1 MVRRPGSWKEPLY
14 VVLGACL
21 LAASWFAGL
30 TVEHVVVA
38 GIRTTAAERASLYK
52 STLNN
57 AINRLQHLPLVIA
70 QHPAISA
77 VLESGDNLDRV
88 RAYLSSINT
97 ASHAAVIYVIDTS
110 GRTIA
115 SSNWREDKSFEGR
128 NYGFRPYFLDAL
140 GGREGR
146 LFAIGVTTS
155 RAGYFIS
162 RPVFSAKGGVLGVVV
177 VKVEL
182 EQLRLEWGEGGE
194 NVLVTDPDGV
204 VIMSSNSEWI
214 YRTIAPLAS
223 ETRTRIDADRTFI
236 GEDLAPLNLISDTGG
251 LDGAVTMDDVLY
263 HASPAAP
270 DANGLAVSYLAELG
284 AANNARW
291 LTSLLVLATGILSFV
306 LFLYLRE
313 RRRKKVLHKEAL
325 EARRIRAVN
334 EQLEDEIA
342 IRRQTEEELRNTQEE
357 LVIAGKMAALGKMSA
372 AIAHEV
378 NQPVAA
384 IRTFAASC
392 KLLLERGKTGDV
404 GETLDDI
411 TEMTERVASIT
422 GDLKLVARN
431 SNDPQSRI
439 SLQQSIAN
447 SLKLFQGDL
456 AEKAIVLEH
465 AMPDEPVWV
474 AGSPTRMEQVL
485 INIIGNAIDAM
496 AGRPNPR
503 TLVLSVHGDGA
514 RAVITVSDTGCGLPP
529 DAIRHLFEPFFTT
542 KPVGQGTGLGLAI
555 SYGIVEEMGGKVRA
569 RNLEDGG
576 AVFTIT
582 LPRIEHVLEDTD
594 LEVAE

>member
-1 MVRRPGSWKEPLY
+1 
-14 VVLGACL
+14 L
-21 LAASWFAGL
+21 LAAAWFAGL
-30 TVEHVVVA
+30 AVEHVVVG
-38 GIRTTAAERASLYK
+38 GIRTTAAERALLYK
-52 STLNN
+52 SSLNN

-70 QHPAISA
+70 QHPAISE

-88 RAYLSSINT
+88 RAYLSSVNT
-97 ASHAAVIYVIDTS
+97 ASNAAVTYVIDTS
-110 GRTIA
+110 GHTIA
-115 SSNWREDKSFEGR
+115 SSNWREEKSFEGR

-162 RPVFSAKGGVLGVVV
+162 RPVFSLSGGVLGVVV

-194 NVLVTDPDGV
+194 NVLVSDADGV
-204 VIMSSNSEWI
+204 VIMSSNPAWI
-214 YRTIAPLAS
+214 YRTIAPLSPQSRA
-223 ETRTRIDADRTFI
+223 RIDANRTFI
-236 GEDLAPLNLISDTGG
+236 GQALSPLDLVSDAGG
-251 LDGAVTMDDVLY
+251 LKGTVVMDDVLY

-270 DANGLAVSYLAELG
+270 DANGLAVAYLAELG
-284 AANNARW
+284 AANSARW
-291 LTSLLVLATGILSFV
+291 LTSLLVLAAGILSFV

-313 RRRKKVLHKEAL
+313 RRRKQVLHKEAF

-334 EQLEDEIA
+334 EQLQAEIA

-431 SNDPQSRI
+431 SNDPQLRI
-439 SLQQSIAN
+439 SLQQAIAN

-456 AEKAIVLEH
+456 ADKGIALEQT
-465 AMPDEPVWV
+465 MPDEPVWV

-496 AGRPNPR
+496 AGQTGRR
-503 TLVLSVHGDGA
+503 ALVLSVRKEGVQ
-514 RAVITVSDTGCGLPP
+514 AVITVRDTGCGLPP
-529 DAIRHLFEPFFTT
+529 DSIRHLFDPFFTT
-542 KPVGQGTGLGLAI
+542 KPVGEGTGLGLAI
-555 SYGIVEEMGGKVRA
+555 SYGIIEEMGGKVRA
-569 RNLEDGG
+569 RNLDDGG
-576 AVFTIT
+576 AVFSIT
-582 LPRIEHVLEDTD
+582 LPRMDCVAEDAVLETT
-594 LEVAE
+594 E

>member
-1 MVRRPGSWKEPLY
+1 MVKRPGSWKEPVYAL
-14 VVLGACL
+14 LGACL
-21 LAASWFAGL
+21 LAAAWFTGL
-30 TVEHVVVA
+30 AVEHVVVA
-38 GIRTTAAERASLYK
+38 GIRTTAAERALLYK

-70 QHPAISA
+70 QHPAISQ
-77 VLESGDNLDRV
+77 VLASGDNLDRV

-97 ASHAAVIYVIDTS
+97 ASNAAVIYVIDTS

-162 RPVFSAKGGVLGVVV
+162 RPVFSAAGGVLGVVV

-182 EQLRLEWGEGGE
+182 EQLRLEWREGGE
-194 NVLVTDPDGV
+194 NVLVSDPDGV
-204 VIMSSNSEWI
+204 VIMSSNPAWI
-214 YRTIAPLAS
+214 YRTIAPLDTQ
-223 ETRTRIDADRTFI
+223 TRARIDANRTFV
-236 GEDLAPLNLISDTGG
+236 GEDLAPLNLISEAGG
-251 LDGAVTMDDVLY
+251 LKGAVVMDDVLY
-263 HASPAAP
+263 HASQAAP
-270 DANGLAVSYLAELG
+270 DANGLAVAYLAELG
-284 AANNARW
+284 AANSARW
-291 LTSLLVLATGILSFV
+291 LTSLLVLAAGILSFV

-313 RRRKKVLHKEAL
+313 RRRKKVLHKEAF

-334 EQLEDEIA
+334 EQLEAEIA

-357 LVIAGKMAALGKMSA
+357 LLIAGKMAALGKMSA

-378 NQPVAA
+378 NQPIAA

-439 SLQQSIAN
+439 SLQQAIAN

-456 AEKAIVLEH
+456 TDKGIALEQTT
-465 AMPDEPVWV
+465 PDEPVWV

-496 AGRPNPR
+496 AGQAEQRK
-503 TLVLSVHGDGA
+503 LVLAVHEDGPQ
-514 RAVITVSDTGCGLPP
+514 AVLTIRDTGCGLPP
-529 DAIRHLFEPFFTT
+529 DSIRHLFDPFFTT
-542 KPVGQGTGLGLAI
+542 KPVGKGTGLGLAI
-555 SYGIVEEMGGKVRA
+555 SYGIIEEMGGKVRA
-569 RNLEDGG
+569 KNLDDGG
-576 AVFTIT
+576 AMFSIT
-582 LPRIEHVLEDTD
+582 LPRMECAAEDAVLETT
-594 LEVAE
+594 E